1 MTKHDT
7 ANATLFMQA
16 FWTMYAAKL
25 DNMQPDN
32 IPACPRDATP
42 LRRFLFDVVTNP
54 RWGILLASLIGANVV
69 VRFIIGSA
77 WLHYP
82 DAPMWIHIQE
92 AAFAVVFVSEWVS
105 RVVAFGGIRAVTR

>member
-1 MTKHDT
+1 
-7 ANATLFMQA
+7 MQA